1 MDKTTLVG
9 PDLDEGRKFLEL
21 LRQSHVKVNA
31 SLWQRDEI
39 MEQWSLV
46 IVTPLVDELGV
57 KGTYRRL
64 MEVLDSAAE
73 RPRIDLLDVSV
84 YTPKASFYKSLR
96 HDLGKVRERAIR
108 KGPVG
113 DHIVDEG
120 FVYFVK

>member
-1 MDKTTLVG
+1 
-9 PDLDEGRKFLEL
+9 
-21 LRQSHVKVNA
+21 
-31 SLWQRDEI
+31 
-39 MEQWSLV
+39 MEQWSLA

-96 HDLGKVRERAIR
+96 RDLGKVRERTIR

-113 DHIVDEG
+113 DHIVNEG